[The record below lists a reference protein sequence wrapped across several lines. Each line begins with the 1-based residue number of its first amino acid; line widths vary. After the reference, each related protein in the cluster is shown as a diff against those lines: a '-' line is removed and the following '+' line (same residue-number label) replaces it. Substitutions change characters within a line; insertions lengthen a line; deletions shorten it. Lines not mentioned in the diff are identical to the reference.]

1 MAISRLK
8 MKHRQNRRILVLLL
22 FAAYLFTSQGGTINA
37 QIIQKLPELLSLSN
51 RNLTYST
58 TAAWKDS
65 ILTLCT
71 EIEPE
76 YWKSK
81 DYSTAFLIAQI
92 KVNTTSLEGE
102 TGEAIVQAHEM
113 YDKAKQLK
121 SSEGRALSLQAIGD
135 TYMHTGL
142 YALAA
147 ETFVTAETELEN
159 SNDAFL
165 KLRLTIQQ
173 IHTYL
178 KMDKVEKAMEYLDKA
193 ENLLPK
199 IGTEKEDFEFY
210 ICSYRTLA
218 YIKMKDREQVTKNW
232 KEGLDLQ
239 KNSKYLPEL
248 SLDLSINYHL
258 FMEEYGNA
266 ITLYDSLIVT
276 AQRRGNLYEYK
287 NALQSKGALLHTLRD
302 LKGACLLYNKVKTL
316 NQSLNTE
323 RFVESLD
330 SIRSTYIADRMELE
344 NAEAHDELLLR
355 IIFFSILV
363 LIIAGVLV
371 VVIKR
376 NNKELNES
384 RKKLSET
391 NEKAKR
397 AILSKSMFL
406 SNMTHEI
413 RTPLNAIVGFSEV
426 LSSMGDSIDDETR
439 QMCGESIRQNAQLL
453 HKLINDV
460 MELSKQEESSM
471 SFNLEKH
478 EVVALCRS
486 TIETVERVKR
496 TSAEI
501 LFQTPLNELELY
513 TDSIRLQQVLINLLI
528 NATKFTSSGTITLL
542 LDVDAENKQAVFT
555 IEDTGCGIP
564 LNKQSA
570 IFSRFE
576 KLHEGIQGSGIGLAL
591 CQFIVE
597 HLKGRIWIDPK
608 YTSGARFVFTHP
620 LNNNEPEV

>member
-1 MAISRLK
+1 
-8 MKHRQNRRILVLLL
+8 MKHKQNRRILVLLF
-22 FAAYLFTSQGGTINA
+22 FAAYLFTS
-37 QIIQKLPELLSLSN
+37 
-51 RNLTYST
+51 
-58 TAAWKDS
+58 
-65 ILTLCT
+65 
-71 EIEPE
+71 
-76 YWKSK
+76 
-81 DYSTAFLIAQI
+81 
-92 KVNTTSLEGE
+92 
-102 TGEAIVQAHEM
+102 VQAHGVN
-113 YDKAKQLK
+113 DKAKQLK
-121 SSEGRALSLQAIGD
+121 SPEGRALSLQAIGD
-135 TYMHTGL
+135 SYMQTGI
-142 YALAA
+142 YELAA
-147 ETFVTAETELEN
+147 ETFVAAETELEN

-193 ENLLPK
+193 ENFLPQ
-199 IGTEKEDFEFY
+199 IETEKDDFEY
-210 ICSYRTLA
+210 NICSYRTWA
-218 YIKMKDREQVTKNW
+218 YIKMKDKEQVAKYW
-232 KEGLDLQ
+232 KEVLDLQ
-239 KNSKYLPEL
+239 KNSKHLSEL
-248 SLDLSINYHL
+248 SLELSINYHL
-258 FMEEYGNA
+258 FMEEYTKA
-266 ITLYDSLIVT
+266 IPLYDSLIVAT
-276 AQRRGNLYEYK
+276 QRRGNLYEYK
-287 NALQSKGALLHTLRD
+287 NALQSKGALLHTLGD
-302 LKGACLLYNKVKTL
+302 LKGACFLYNKVKTL
-316 NQSLNTE
+316 NQPLNTE

-542 LDVDAENKQAVFT
+542 LDVDTENQQAVFT

-591 CQFIVE
+591 CRFIVE

-620 LNNNEPEV
+620 LNNNELEV

>member
-1 MAISRLK
+1 
-8 MKHRQNRRILVLLL
+8 MKHKQNRRILVLLL

-37 QIIQKLPELLSLSN
+37 QTIQKLPELLSLSN
-51 RNLTYST
+51 RSLTYST

-65 ILTLCT
+65 ILMLCT
-71 EIEPE
+71 EMEPE
-76 YWKSK
+76 SWKSE

-92 KVNTTSLEGE
+92 KVNTTSLNGE
-102 TGEAIVQAHEM
+102 TGEAIVQAHGM

-121 SSEGRALSLQAIGD
+121 SPEGRALSLQAIGD

-147 ETFVTAETELEN
+147 ETFEAAETELES

-173 IHTYL
+173 VHTYL
-178 KMDKVEKAMEYLDKA
+178 KMDKVEKAMEYLDKG
-193 ENLLPK
+193 ENLLPQ
-199 IGTEKEDFEFY
+199 IETEKDDFDFY
-210 ICSYRTLA
+210 ICSYRALA
-218 YIKMKDREQVTKNW
+218 YIKMKDKEQVAKYW
-232 KEGLDLQ
+232 KEVLDLQ

-248 SLDLSINYHL
+248 SLDLSINYYL
-258 FMEEYGNA
+258 FMEEYAKA

-276 AQRRGNLYEYK
+276 VQRRGNLYEYK
-287 NALQSKGALLHTLRD
+287 NALQSKGALLHTLGD
-302 LKGACLLYNKVKTL
+302 LKGACFLYNKVKTL

-355 IIFFSILV
+355 IIFFSVLV
-363 LIIAGVLV
+363 LIIAGALV

-376 NNKELNES
+376 NNKELNKS
-384 RKKLSET
+384 REKLSET
-391 NEKAKR
+391 NKKAKR

-471 SFNLEKH
+471 SFKLEKH
-478 EVVALCRS
+478 EVVALCRN

-501 LFQTPLNELELY
+501 LFQTPLNELELF

-555 IEDTGCGIP
+555 VEDTGCGIP

-591 CQFIVE
+591 CKFIVE

>member
-1 MAISRLK
+1 
-8 MKHRQNRRILVLLL
+8 MKHKQNRRILVLLF
-22 FAAYLFTSQGGTINA
+22 FAAYLFTS
-37 QIIQKLPELLSLSN
+37 
-51 RNLTYST
+51 
-58 TAAWKDS
+58 
-65 ILTLCT
+65 
-71 EIEPE
+71 
-76 YWKSK
+76 
-81 DYSTAFLIAQI
+81 
-92 KVNTTSLEGE
+92 
-102 TGEAIVQAHEM
+102 VQAHGVN
-113 YDKAKQLK
+113 DKAKQLK
-121 SSEGRALSLQAIGD
+121 SPEGRALSLQAIGD
-135 TYMHTGL
+135 SYMQTGI
-142 YALAA
+142 YELAA
-147 ETFVTAETELEN
+147 ETFVAAETELEN

-193 ENLLPK
+193 ENFLPQ
-199 IGTEKEDFEFY
+199 IETEKDDFEYY

-218 YIKMKDREQVTKNW
+218 YIKMKDKEQVAKYW
-232 KEGLDLQ
+232 KEVLDLQ
-239 KNSKYLPEL
+239 KNSKHLSEL
-248 SLDLSINYHL
+248 SLELSINYHL
-258 FMEEYGNA
+258 FMEEYTKA
-266 ITLYDSLIVT
+266 IPLYDSLIVAT
-276 AQRRGNLYEYK
+276 QRRGNLYEYK
-287 NALQSKGALLHTLRD
+287 NALQSKGALLHTLGD

-355 IIFFSILV
+355 IIFFSVLV
-363 LIIAGVLV
+363 LIIAGALV

-376 NNKELNES
+376 NNKELNKS
-384 RKKLSET
+384 REKLSET
-391 NEKAKR
+391 NKKAKR

-471 SFNLEKH
+471 SFKLEKH
-478 EVVALCRS
+478 EVVGLCRS

-555 IEDTGCGIP
+555 VEDTGCGIP

-591 CQFIVE
+591 CRFIVE

>member
-1 MAISRLK
+1 
-8 MKHRQNRRILVLLL
+8 MKHKQNRRILVLLF
-22 FAAYLFTSQGGTINA
+22 FAAYLFTS
-37 QIIQKLPELLSLSN
+37 
-51 RNLTYST
+51 
-58 TAAWKDS
+58 
-65 ILTLCT
+65 
-71 EIEPE
+71 
-76 YWKSK
+76 
-81 DYSTAFLIAQI
+81 
-92 KVNTTSLEGE
+92 
-102 TGEAIVQAHEM
+102 VQAHGVN
-113 YDKAKQLK
+113 DKAKQLK
-121 SSEGRALSLQAIGD
+121 SPEGRALSLQAIGD
-135 TYMHTGL
+135 SYMQTGI
-142 YALAA
+142 YELAA
-147 ETFVTAETELEN
+147 ETFVAAETELEN

-193 ENLLPK
+193 ENFLPQ
-199 IGTEKEDFEFY
+199 IETEKDDFEYY

-218 YIKMKDREQVTKNW
+218 YIKMKDKEQVAKYW
-232 KEGLDLQ
+232 KEVLDLQ
-239 KNSKYLPEL
+239 KNSKHLSEL
-248 SLDLSINYHL
+248 SLELSINYHL
-258 FMEEYGNA
+258 FMEEYTKA
-266 ITLYDSLIVT
+266 IPLYDSLIVAT
-276 AQRRGNLYEYK
+276 QRRGNLYEYK
-287 NALQSKGALLHTLRD
+287 NALQSKGALLHTLGD

-355 IIFFSILV
+355 IIFFSVLV
-363 LIIAGVLV
+363 LIIAGALV

-376 NNKELNES
+376 NNKELNKS
-384 RKKLSET
+384 REKLSET
-391 NEKAKR
+391 NKKAKR

-478 EVVALCRS
+478 EVVALCRN

-542 LDVDAENKQAVFT
+542 LNVDAENKQAVFT
-555 IEDTGCGIP
+555 VEDTGCGIP

-591 CQFIVE
+591 CKFIVE

>member
-1 MAISRLK
+1 
-8 MKHRQNRRILVLLL
+8 MKHKQNRRILVLLF
-22 FAAYLFTSQGGTINA
+22 FAAYLFTS
-37 QIIQKLPELLSLSN
+37 
-51 RNLTYST
+51 
-58 TAAWKDS
+58 
-65 ILTLCT
+65 
-71 EIEPE
+71 
-76 YWKSK
+76 
-81 DYSTAFLIAQI
+81 
-92 KVNTTSLEGE
+92 
-102 TGEAIVQAHEM
+102 VQAHGVN
-113 YDKAKQLK
+113 DKAKQLK
-121 SSEGRALSLQAIGD
+121 SPEGRALSLQAIGD
-135 TYMHTGL
+135 SYMHTGI
-142 YALAA
+142 YELAA
-147 ETFVTAETELEN
+147 ETFEAAETELEN

-193 ENLLPK
+193 ENLLPQ
-199 IGTEKEDFEFY
+199 IETEKDDFEYY

-218 YIKMKDREQVTKNW
+218 YIKMKDKEQVAKYW

-239 KNSKYLPEL
+239 KNSKHLSEL
-248 SLDLSINYHL
+248 SLELSINYHL
-258 FMEEYGNA
+258 FMEEYTKA
-266 ITLYDSLIVT
+266 IPLYDSLIVT
-276 AQRRGNLYEYK
+276 VQRRGNLYEYK
-287 NALQSKGALLHTLRD
+287 NALQSKGALLHTLGD

-355 IIFFSILV
+355 IIFFSLLV
-363 LIIAGVLV
+363 LIIAGALV

-376 NNKELNES
+376 NNKELNKS
-384 RKKLSET
+384 REKLSET

-471 SFNLEKH
+471 SFKLEKH
-478 EVVALCRS
+478 EVVALCRN

-555 IEDTGCGIP
+555 VEDTGCGIP
-564 LNKQSA
+564 LNKQLA

-591 CQFIVE
+591 CKFIVE

>member
-1 MAISRLK
+1 
-8 MKHRQNRRILVLLL
+8 MKHKQNRRILVLLL
-22 FAAYLFTSQGGTINA
+22 FAAYLFTSA
-37 QIIQKLPELLSLSN
+37 
-51 RNLTYST
+51 
-58 TAAWKDS
+58 
-65 ILTLCT
+65 
-71 EIEPE
+71 
-76 YWKSK
+76 
-81 DYSTAFLIAQI
+81 
-92 KVNTTSLEGE
+92 
-102 TGEAIVQAHEM
+102 QAHGVN
-113 YDKAKQLK
+113 DKAKQLK
-121 SSEGRALSLQAIGD
+121 SPEGRALSLQAIGD
-135 TYMHTGL
+135 SYMQTGI
-142 YALAA
+142 YELAA
-147 ETFVTAETELEN
+147 ETFVAAETELEN

-193 ENLLPK
+193 ENFLPQ
-199 IGTEKEDFEFY
+199 IETEKDDFEYY

-218 YIKMKDREQVTKNW
+218 YIKMKDKEQVAKYW
-232 KEGLDLQ
+232 KEVLDLQ
-239 KNSKYLPEL
+239 KNSKHLSEL
-248 SLDLSINYHL
+248 SLELSINYHL
-258 FMEEYGNA
+258 FMEEYTKA
-266 ITLYDSLIVT
+266 IPLYDSLIVAT
-276 AQRRGNLYEYK
+276 QRRGNLYEYK
-287 NALQSKGALLHTLRD
+287 NALQSKGALLHTLGD
-302 LKGACLLYNKVKTL
+302 LKGACFLYNKVKTL

-460 MELSKQEESSM
+460 MELSEQEESSM

-486 TIETVERVKR
+486 IMR
-496 TSAEI
+496 SAGHR
-501 LFQTPLNELELY
+501 F
-513 TDSIRLQQVLINLLI
+513 RLLI
-528 NATKFTSSGTITLL
+528 RS
-542 LDVDAENKQAVFT
+542 
-555 IEDTGCGIP
+555 
-564 LNKQSA
+564 
-570 IFSRFE
+570 
-576 KLHEGIQGSGIGLAL
+576 
-591 CQFIVE
+591 
-597 HLKGRIWIDPK
+597 
-608 YTSGARFVFTHP
+608 
-620 LNNNEPEV
+620 